1 MFLFRCIEKGRY
13 MSLFLLASAMEM
25 TKYEVTEPQHHNQQR
40 RLPKRIKTSRHFTL
54 CEQLR
59 WTFLASQET
68 YLKLERMITCV
79 Y

>member
-13 MSLFLLASAMEM
+13 MSLLLLASAMEM
-25 TKYEVTEPQHHNQQR
+25 TKYEVREPQHHNQ
-40 RLPKRIKTSRHFTL
+40 
-54 CEQLR
+54 QLR

-68 YLKLERMITCV
+68 YLKRMITCV

>member
-13 MSLFLLASAMEM
+13 MALLLLASAMEM
-25 TKYEVTEPQHHNQQR
+25 TKYEVREPQHHN
-40 RLPKRIKTSRHFTL
+40 
-54 CEQLR
+54 LR

-68 YLKLERMITCV
+68 YLKRMITCV